1 MLSKNIKIFKSLI
14 LFLLFIFCNC
24 YSQFN
29 AIVTPLI
36 NREYADKL
44 LNSIKNA
51 QKSIYVIMF
60 QTGYYPEYPES
71 FSNLILNELIN
82 AVKRKVKVEVVLE
95 QGTKN
100 SVKEKNLKTGKYLA
114 ENGVIVYF
122 DDERK
127 TTHAKLV
134 VIDEKLVFI
143 GSHNWNYY
151 ALEKNNEISVLIES
165 SQTAQFFVNYFNKLK
180 KSCKLFKLEKNF

>member
-1 MLSKNIKIFKSLI
+1 M
-14 LFLLFIFCNC
+14 LFIFCNC